1 MMIIIIWYLCFRA
14 NGVYNSY
21 RHYPFNRL
29 LWQYTKAVCY
39 GMLVLFLVIFLLKLP
54 HISRLLL
61 FIFVVLNLGLLY
73 LEKTAVFMILRRY
86 RSRGYNCRNMLILGG
101 GTTAKEIIEAV
112 RAEAWSGFKVIGCL
126 GRYKRHVGKKVH
138 GEVSVIGTYDDVAQM
153 LYDQVVDE
161 LVLADDLN
169 EIARVQDIVEMADEM
184 GIHVHIMPQWKIRE
198 LGINPRVGLLKYE
211 TFLGVPALGIDNTPE
226 YRGELVFKAAIDY
239 GMAVAGIVATL
250 PVWAAAAVLIK
261 WLSPGGP
268 VLYKQVRL
276 GQNGRKFDL
285 YKFRTMVPDAEARL
299 EALQHANECD
309 GPAFKIKNDPRIIPY
324 IGTFLRKTGLD
335 ELPQFIN
342 VLKGEL
348 SVVGPRPPLPSE
360 VKCYERWERRR
371 LSMKPGITCF
381 WQIQPNRNDISFKE
395 WMKLDLKYI
404 DNWSLWVDAKI
415 IFRTVWV
422 MISGSGR

>member
-1 MMIIIIWYLCFRA
+1 MLA
-14 NGVYNSY
+14 V
-21 RHYPFNRL
+21 L
-29 LWQYTKAVCY
+29 LGAMPWAALSQVAS
-39 GMLVLFLVIFLLKLP
+39 P
-54 HISRLLL
+54 PSQWA
-61 FIFVVLNLGLLY
+61 GLMHMGAM
-73 LEKTAVFMILRRY
+73 AVF
-86 RSRGYNCRNMLILGG
+86 
-101 GTTAKEIIEAV
+101 A
-112 RAEAWSGFKVIGCL
+112 
-126 GRYKRHVGKKVH
+126 
-138 GEVSVIGTYDDVAQM
+138 
-153 LYDQVVDE
+153 
-161 LVLADDLN
+161 VLACTGFVSLRG
-169 EIARVQDIVEMADEM
+169 RV
-184 GIHVHIMPQWKIRE
+184 
-198 LGINPRVGLLKYE
+198 
-211 TFLGVPALGIDNTPE
+211 
-226 YRGELVFKAAIDY
+226 
-239 GMAVAGIVATL
+239 
-250 PVWAAAAVLIK
+250 
-261 WLSPGGP
+261 GP